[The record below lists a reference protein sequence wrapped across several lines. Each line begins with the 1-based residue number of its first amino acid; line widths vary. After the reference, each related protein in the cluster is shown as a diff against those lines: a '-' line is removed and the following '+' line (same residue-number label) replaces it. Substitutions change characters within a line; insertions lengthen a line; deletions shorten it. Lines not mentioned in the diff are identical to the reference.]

1 MASRL
6 FPKGE
11 TIRLAMHEIPR
22 FVLIDPKT
30 EKFDGIFTPLANL
43 IDDFFSGPG
52 INRTLHPTTVRY
64 TSIFFV
70 SYLKYV

>member
-1 MASRL
+1 MASRM

-22 FVLIDPKT
+22 FVLFDPKT
-30 EKFDGIFTPLANL
+30 DKFDGIFTPLANL
-43 IDDFFSGPG
+43 VDDFLSGPG

-64 TSIFFV
+64 RSKFLV
-70 SYLKYV
+70 SYLKYM

>member
-1 MASRL
+1 MASRM

-11 TIRLAMHEIPR
+11 TIRLAMHEIPG
-22 FVLIDPKT
+22 FVLINPET
-30 EKFDGIFTPLANL
+30 EKFNGILTPLANL

-64 TSIFFV
+64 KSIFVV
-70 SYLKYV
+70 SYLKYK